1 MASRK
6 VIPSITMLLK
16 REKLFNALWLIL
28 LCAAFLGIGWAA
40 NERLRSPDDKLVDSA
55 RGLIF
60 NESIFNQKSERELSY
75 AAIRGMLND
84 IDDPY
89 AELIKPDAAQN
100 FTETFT
106 GKTGVVGLYAENQ
119 AGKVVITIVFP
130 DGPAARAGLKV
141 GDIIQS
147 IDGTLLEKETDSS
160 ETGLLM
166 RGSIGSPLHLEILR
180 GEQTFNFDITREE
193 RKFVNTRMLPEGF
206 GYISLNAF
214 NGNSSQQMKNGLEEL
229 LAQNP
234 SALIWDLRANE
245 GGDMQAAQDILSYF
259 IPDGLLFSAILTN
272 DRTVQ
277 FYAKGGAIAGDIPL
291 MVLMDKTTYSAAETA
306 AAAIADT
313 GRGTTVGSESY
324 GKGLIQATIPLTDG
338 SMLQMTVAKWLS
350 IHGEW
355 YHGHGVPAQIAA
367 VDDPGIEGDEVLQT
381 AINELSSR

>member
-1 MASRK
+1 MNAS
-6 VIPSITMLLK
+6 LK
-16 REKLFNALWLIL
+16 REKLFNTLWLLL
-28 LCAAFLGIGWAA
+28 LCVAFFGIGWVA
-40 NERLRSPDDKLVDSA
+40 NERLRGPDDKLVISA
-55 RGLIF
+55 RRLIS
-60 NESIFNQKSERELSY
+60 NESVFNQKSERELSY

-119 AGKVVITIVFP
+119 SGKVVITIVFP
-130 DGPAARAGLKV
+130 DGPAARAGLQV

-147 IDGTLLEKETDSS
+147 IDGIPLEKDTDSS

-166 RGSIGSPLHLEILR
+166 RGSIGSTLHLEILR
-180 GEQTFNFDITREE
+180 GKQILKFDIIREE
-193 RKFVNTRMLPEGF
+193 RKFVTTRMLPEGI

-214 NGNSSQQMKNGLEEL
+214 NGNSSQQMKKGLETL

-259 IPDGLLFSAILTN
+259 IPDGLLFSAELTN

-277 FYAKGGAIAGDIPL
+277 FYSKGGAIAGDIPL

-367 VDDPGIEGDEVLQT
+367 IDNPRTEEDEVLQT
-381 AINELSSR
+381 AIDELSSR